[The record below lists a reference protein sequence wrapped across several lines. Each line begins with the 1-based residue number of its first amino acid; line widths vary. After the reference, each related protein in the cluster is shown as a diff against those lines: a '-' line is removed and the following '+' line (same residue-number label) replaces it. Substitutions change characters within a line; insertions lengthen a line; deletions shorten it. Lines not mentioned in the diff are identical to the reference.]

1 MKLVV
6 VTMMT
11 AGALALAACGEKRT
25 DDVVQAPVEGGV
37 AMEMPVMQAETAASE
52 AAVALGMTRAQLEDA
67 DLVSATGVKLG
78 DIETLVVDAAG
89 KVTHMVVELEG
100 PSDVKIQLP
109 ADKVRAYT
117 APNRN
122 DRDLTTD
129 LTSAQLASQ
138 PRWDMKP
145 R

>member
-6 VTMMT
+6 VTVVT
-11 AGALALAACGEKRT
+11 AGALALAACGDKRT

-37 AMEMPVMQAETAASE
+37 AMDMPVTQAQTATSE

-67 DLVSATGVKLG
+67 DLVSAAGAKLG

-100 PSDVKIQLP
+100 PGDVKVQLP
-109 ADKVRAYT
+109 VDKVRAYT
-117 APNRN
+117 APNSN
-122 DRDLTTD
+122 DRDLATD
-129 LTSAQLASQ
+129 LTPAQLTAL
-138 PRWDMKP
+138 PKWEMKP